1 MITFYVK
8 DNKKVNLYSIDINTY
23 KLINLKR
30 EIDLWDGK
38 GILRNRK
45 NISYME
51 FESHFLSNL
60 CYKFIDIKNSLEATK
75 LITELCNYLDNDHNA
90 NEICFCKELLEIL
103 NITKIDENA
112 NKLLEKDI
120 NSEVYSINNFFGK
133 FDKIINKKEQKSI
146 HNSIFNSIPEYSNLF
161 LIMN

>member
-1 MITFYVK
+1 MLTFYVK
-8 DNKKVNLYSIDINTY
+8 DNKNISLYSIDINIY
-23 KLINLKR
+23 KLTNLKK

-51 FESHFLSNL
+51 FEPHFLSSL
-60 CYKFIDIKNSLEATK
+60 CYKFMYAKTSLEVTK
-75 LITELCNYLDNDHNA
+75 IINELSNYLDNDHNA
-90 NEICFCKELLEIL
+90 NEICFCKDLLEIL
-103 NITKIDENA
+103 NITKIEDKA
-112 NKLLEKDI
+112 NKLLENDI
-120 NSEVYSINNFFGK
+120 NEQVMSINKFFDK

-146 HNSIFNSIPEYSNLF
+146 HNSIFNTIPEYSSLF